1 MRLSQARLIQLLRA
15 RGGVGVL
22 VRTKVGGNMFLAQGE
37 SAPFQPRTITALL
50 KDGYAIREGN
60 RVRLLALQ

>member
-1 MRLSQARLIQLLRA
+1 MKLSQARLIQWLRA

-22 VRTKVGGNMFLAQGE
+22 VRTKVGGNMFLVQGE

-60 RVRLLALQ
+60 RVRLLSLQ